1 MKKVLSIVLAL
12 AMTMSL
18 AACGSKDK
26 PDDSKGSA
34 SSGAGT
40 SASTPSTSGE
50 PVEVLWWTAF
60 GQANVDHLQKV
71 IDAFNESQ
79 DAYHVTIEYQG
90 NQTELNAKLVLW
102 RT

>member
-60 GQANVDHLQKV
+60 GQANQAGLYRPGRSALH
-71 IDAFNESQ
+71 
-79 DAYHVTIEYQG
+79 
-90 NQTELNAKLVLW
+90 VLW
-102 RT
+102 SCGERSYVRHG